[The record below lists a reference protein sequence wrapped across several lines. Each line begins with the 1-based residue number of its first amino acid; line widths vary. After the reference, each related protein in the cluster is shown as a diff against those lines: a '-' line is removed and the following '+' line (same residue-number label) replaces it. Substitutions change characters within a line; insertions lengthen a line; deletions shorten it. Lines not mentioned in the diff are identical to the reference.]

1 MTELDGTQGLL
12 TIKDAETGHAV
23 RFRATAEQ
31 LKGVAT
37 GQTVLVKFRKEGG
50 GDLTA
55 VSVRPF

>member
-1 MTELDGTQGLL
+1 MDAARGLL
-12 TIKDAETGHAV
+12 TIRDAETGHAV

-50 GDLTA
+50 GLTA
-55 VSVRPF
+55 VSIRPF

>member
-1 MTELDGTQGLL
+1 MDAARGLL
-12 TIKDAETGHAV
+12 TIRDAETGHAV

-50 GDLTA
+50 GDLMA
-55 VSVRPF
+55 VSIRPF